1 MAARRLIRKFL
12 TPGRGSL
19 AFGSHVD
26 YCAGMEIS
34 QKLKVWRK
42 ARKLTQRGAAVELQ
56 VPLET
61 LRRWEQGKN
70 EPVGLARIALLS
82 VIDKKKK
89 TQ

>member
-1 MAARRLIRKFL
+1 
-12 TPGRGSL
+12 
-19 AFGSHVD
+19 
-26 YCAGMEIS
+26 MEIS
-34 QKLKVWRK
+34 QKLKSWRK